1 MTTENKAHSSA
12 YYLMMVLAVVI
23 GVVLGIGIFVWIIS
37 NVTGRVRIPYLLLA
51 LPTILL
57 VALVRFIDG
66 ALVKR
71 QQASGG
77 LDNQDMAPLVSPYGQ
92 AQQRAAA
99 GYGQPGASTSAYGQ
113 PGSASGYGQPA
124 YGYSQQP
131 GATAPAY
138 GQAQQPGAQAD
149 TPGYS
154 QQPTPGSGSGYG
166 QPYGYGQT
174 PQAGAQSPYG
184 QNGSQL

>member
-1 MTTENKAHSSA
+1 
-12 YYLMMVLAVVI
+12 MMVLAVVI

-37 NVTGRVRIPYLLLA
+37 NVTGRARIPYLLLA

-92 AQQRAAA
+92 AQQPGPFAYGQAQQQAAA
-99 GYGQPGASTSAYGQ
+99 GYG
-113 PGSASGYGQPA
+113 
-124 YGYSQQP
+124 QQP

-138 GQAQQPGAQAD
+138 GQAQQPM
-149 TPGYS
+149 PGSSSGHGQPAPTYGWP
-154 QQPTPGSGSGYG
+154 QQPGVPAYD
-166 QPYGYGQT
+166 QT
-174 PQAGAQSPYG
+174 PQAGTQLSYS
-184 QNGSQL
+184 QNGPQVG